1 MQSVLLYKFGA
12 VFLLKT
18 CKVIILYYSIPF
30 LKFGQ
35 LINLTKS
42 ILSGLFHWK
51 YQKSGWSLQMCC
63 DNCQS
68 AILKTEHERKSKQN
82 KKKNGRS

>member
-1 MQSVLLYKFGA
+1 MQSVLLYRFEA

-18 CKVIILYYSIPF
+18 CKVIILYSSIPS

-35 LINLTKS
+35 LIYLTKG
-42 ILSGLFHWK
+42 ILSRLFHWK
-51 YQKSGWSLQMCC
+51 CQKSGWSLQMCC

-68 AILKTEHERKSKQN
+68 AILKTEHEKKAKTKQTN
-82 KKKNGRS
+82 KKW